1 MNVVCTLVIVV
12 GYVTAK
18 SPATTEAYLDSFT
31 IQDSCQFSL
40 CGPEYSQEFL
50 LGNSLKAISKDDVR
64 MVMNAAVIDFKVVGG
79 FDLEQMDR
87 KMNKQTFVF

>member
-12 GYVTAK
+12 GYVRAK

-50 LGNSLKAISKDDVR
+50 LGNKLLLKAKSKDDVR
-64 MVMNAAVIDFKVVGG
+64 MVMKAAVKVV
-79 FDLEQMDR
+79 LNHIRLMP
-87 KMNKQTFVF
+87 MPCNVFLLILV